1 MCRAERPQCSP
12 RAKKLMAHT
21 SDMKQER
28 WKVFVE
34 AREMPPEAVT
44 IADHLLHEQIM
55 QRGSRKVLVSAIL
68 C

>member
-1 MCRAERPQCSP
+1 
-12 RAKKLMAHT
+12 MAQA

-34 AREMPPEAVT
+34 AHEMFPEAVT

-55 QRGSRKVLVSAIL
+55 QRGSRKVLSSLLSFARH
-68 C
+68 CNPTQ

>member
-1 MCRAERPQCSP
+1 
-12 RAKKLMAHT
+12 MAHA

-34 AREMPPEAVT
+34 AREMLPEAVT